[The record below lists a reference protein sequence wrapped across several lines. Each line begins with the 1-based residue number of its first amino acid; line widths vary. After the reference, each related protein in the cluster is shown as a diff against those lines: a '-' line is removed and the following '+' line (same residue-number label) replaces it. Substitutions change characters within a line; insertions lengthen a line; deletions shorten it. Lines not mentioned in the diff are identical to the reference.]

1 MNTIMKY
8 VLGALVLACI
18 CLAIGMAYQHS
29 KIASQGAT
37 IASQAE
43 TIGHY
48 KQDKAAQE
56 VADSRLQAEKEQI
69 AQQRDNYKKQ
79 LKNALKDQECA
90 AVPLSD
96 DTKRVLQELYG
107 RKSS

>member
-8 VLGALVLACI
+8 VLGALVLACL

-29 KIASQGAT
+29 KISSQGAT

-48 KQDKAAQE
+48 EQDKAAQE
-56 VADSRLQAEKEQI
+56 VADSQLQAEKEQI
-69 AQQRDNYKKQ
+69 AAQRNKYKKQ
-79 LKNALKDQECA
+79 LNDALANQECA
-90 AVPLSD
+90 AAPLPND
-96 DTKRVLQELYG
+96 AKRVLQELYS
-107 RKSS
+107 RKGS